1 MLYASYTFSEI
12 QTWNQSLVATDVQNV
27 APRQTNISVWFTST
41 LMNILYTHKQPVTVC
56 PAAVMTLAAVRKLHL
71 WLTQLKQ
78 HTNSSEPR
86 WSGSYFKRKP
96 LATACVNL
104 ASQSTLPINNLSA
117 YATLYAIF
125 HSVCKPWKYAHSTR
139 RKKHNSHKVHSLLT
153 HQRNCSS
160 SYGGRRS
167 RRRTAAS
174 SIGCAPGEGT
184 ALLARALLKQPS
196 LPASLSPASP
206 APPLCQCYQTH
217 VSTWSGILQ
226 ENPTRLPC
234 QGSRAEQHVC
244 SDVRRWRNMDSVQC
258 CAASMGNDTGFVTYF
273 FKVISSLR
281 ITNSSAVSS
290 IHHKTW

>member
-1 MLYASYTFSEI
+1 MLYASYTFWEI

-27 APRQTNISVWFTST
+27 APRQTNISAWFTST
-41 LMNILYTHKQPVTVC
+41 LMNILCTHKQPVTVC

-139 RKKHNSHKVHSLLT
+139 RKKHNTTAIKSTACWLT
-153 HQRNCSS
+153 RGIAAVVTEAGGAG
-160 SYGGRRS
+160 GGR
-167 RRRTAAS
+167 
-174 SIGCAPGEGT
+174 
-184 ALLARALLKQPS
+184 
-196 LPASLSPASP
+196 LP
-206 APPLCQCYQTH
+206 
-217 VSTWSGILQ
+217 
-226 ENPTRLPC
+226 LP
-234 QGSRAEQHVC
+234 
-244 SDVRRWRNMDSVQC
+244 
-258 CAASMGNDTGFVTYF
+258 
-273 FKVISSLR
+273 
-281 ITNSSAVSS
+281 SAVLRV
-290 IHHKTW
+290 KAQLCLRERC